1 MNRSYRFR
9 DLPGIIVTTLAVV
22 SIASTSLFASSPATV
37 PEPVSISLLSIGL
50 AGLVGGKWM
59 QSRRKK

>member
-1 MNRSYRFR
+1 M
-9 DLPGIIVTTLAVV
+9 AVL
-22 SIASTSLFASSPATV
+22 SISTTSLFASSPATV